1 MRHYYFDYNA
11 TTPVAGEV
19 LDAMLPYLRESYGNA
34 SSIHRFGQRA
44 RAGVEQ
50 ARRQVASLLN
60 AKPSEIVF
68 TSGGTEADNLAIL
81 GTLSAAGPGRK
92 HIITSSI
99 EHPAVLETCRRL
111 EEDGPEENGAAV
123 TYLSPNSDGVVSPD
137 DVRAALRPETA
148 LITIMHANN
157 ELGTIQPIA
166 EIAEIARQAAVRVH
180 TDGVQST
187 GKLPVDVQALGVD
200 LFSLSG
206 HKIYAPKGVG
216 ALYVRKGTVL
226 DSIQFGGRHERGRRP
241 GTENVAGIVGLGKA
255 ATLAGQE
262 MADEHRRLAALRD
275 RLERTIL
282 GAIELTTIHG
292 AAAGRVPNTTNI
304 RFDAIEGEAMVI
316 ALDLKGMA
324 VSSGSACSSGAVLPS
339 HVLKAMGLTSE
350 QARSS
355 LRFSLGKQTTGDQ
368 IDTLLEILPEVVSR
382 LRSLSPAY
390 AKSTQTAIQR

>member
-1 MRHYYFDYNA
+1 MRHYYFDYNV

-60 AKPSEIVF
+60 SKPSEIVF

-81 GTLSAAGPGRK
+81 GTLSAAGPGHK

-111 EEDGPEENGAAV
+111 EEEGIAL
-123 TYLSPNSDGVVSPD
+123 TYLSPNSDGVVSPA
-137 DVRAALRPETA
+137 DVRRALRPETV

-187 GKLPVDVQALGVD
+187 GQLPVDVQALGVD

-262 MADEHRRLAALRD
+262 MADENRRLAALRD

-282 GAIELTTIHG
+282 GGIELTTIHG
-292 AAAGRVPNTTNI
+292 AAAERVPNTANI

>member
-60 AKPSEIVF
+60 SKPSEIVF

-81 GTLSAAGPGRK
+81 GTLSAAGPGHK

-111 EEDGPEENGAAV
+111 EEEGVAL
-123 TYLSPNSDGVVSPD
+123 TYLSPNSDGVVSPA
-137 DVRAALRPETA
+137 DVRRALRPETV

-187 GKLPVDVQALGVD
+187 GKLPVDVEALGVD

-262 MADEHRRLAALRD
+262 MADENRRLAALRD

-282 GAIELTTIHG
+282 GGIELTTIHG
-292 AAAGRVPNTTNI
+292 AAAERVPNTANI

-355 LRFSLGKQTTGDQ
+355 LRFSLGKQTTGHQ